1 MPAPLAKGWDNLGFR
16 SVVID
21 IVTGIIIGV
30 SVLVAA
36 GIAVYESPQFRRWL
50 NQSRRKVA
58 VALYNLGDEIHP
70 REVHSEDIS
79 MTEES
84 GEVAEER
91 RRKAREEIE
100 QRRQLNQSRRRRST
114 RSSSAATSFD
124 ALVDKDGRLRT
135 EDGEDDTRGI
145 FENDHAAA
153 QSTALDTSN
162 LSSLH
167 KRGGSPEPEA
177 LTNARLQAQHEMVEA
192 MERDRLHIAL
202 PSETSSHHPS
212 ESLIDLTP
220 TSEFPETTREITSDR
235 GQMENSEYFSVAN
248 LSNSTHN
255 SEIGQSEYFYA
266 HPNWSHSSTESSNPF
281 VEHDVS
287 TTSSIPGSLEH
298 VHDGLSSDGTLSEWG
313 QPTDGVMTPASWSEV
328 GSVVSSDDE
337 HHRQ

>member
-1 MPAPLAKGWDNLGFR
+1 MTQIPTSRNR
-16 SVVID
+16 VID
-21 IVTGIIIGV
+21 ITTGIIIGV

-36 GIAVYESPQFRRWL
+36 GIAVYESPQFRRWV

-79 MTEES
+79 MTEDA
-84 GEVAEER
+84 GAAAQER
-91 RRKAREEIE
+91 RLHAREEIE
-100 QRRQLNQSRRRRST
+100 RRREFNQARRRST
-114 RSSSAATSFD
+114 RSSGTAVSFD
-124 ALVDKDGRLRT
+124 TLVDKDGRLKS

-145 FENDHAAA
+145 IMNDDHATA

-162 LSSLH
+162 LTSLH

-177 LTNARLQAQHEMVEA
+177 LTDARLQAQHEMLEA
-192 MERDRLHIAL
+192 MERDRLHLVL

-220 TSEFPETTREITSDR
+220 TSEFPESNQESTPNR

-248 LSNSTHN
+248 LSNSTHA

-266 HPNWSHSSTESSNPF
+266 HPNQSSLSTSSSVPANPF
-281 VEHDVS
+281 VDHDVS
-287 TTSSIPGSLEH
+287 TASSIPGSLEH
-298 VHDGLSSDGTLSEWG
+298 VHDELSSDTLSEWG
-313 QPTDGVMTPASWSEV
+313 QPTDGILTPASWSEV
-328 GSVVSSDDE
+328 GSVISSDDE
-337 HHRQ
+337 HHHQH

>member
-1 MPAPLAKGWDNLGFR
+1 MPAPLAK
-16 SVVID
+16 
-21 IVTGIIIGV
+21 GIIIGV

-36 GIAVYESPQFRRWL
+36 GIAVYESPQFRRWV

-70 REVHSEDIS
+70 QDVHSEDIS
-79 MTEES
+79 MTEET
-84 GEVAEER
+84 GAAAEER
-91 RRKAREEIE
+91 RRQAREEIE
-100 QRRQLNQSRRRRST
+100 RRRELNQARRRRST
-114 RSSSAATSFD
+114 RSSSAAVSFD
-124 ALVDKDGRLRT
+124 ALVDKDGRLKA

-145 FENDHAAA
+145 VINDDHATA

-162 LSSLH
+162 STSLH

-177 LTNARLQAQHEMVEA
+177 LTNARLQAQHEMLEA
-192 MERDRLHIAL
+192 MERDRLHLAL

-220 TSEFPETTREITSDR
+220 TSEFPESNHETTSNR

-248 LSNSTHN
+248 LSNSTHT
-255 SEIGQSEYFYA
+255 SESGQSEYFYD
-266 HPNWSHSSTESSNPF
+266 HPNKSSSSTSSSIPANPF

-298 VHDGLSSDGTLSEWG
+298 VHDELSSDGTLSEWG
-313 QPTDGVMTPASWSEV
+313 QPTDGILTPASWSEV
-328 GSVVSSDDE
+328 GSVISSDDE
-337 HHRQ
+337 HHHQQ